1 MNGEVLN
8 DILNTIAREE
18 RIETK
23 VVFITT
29 KSGRVFTIT
38 FEPGES
44 DYKHSFERGGYDT
57 LKAQSDTG
65 TTWIAVSS
73 IESVEI

>member
-1 MNGEVLN
+1 MNGEVLKN
-8 DILNTIAREE
+8 ILNTIASEE

-23 VVFITT
+23 VVSINT
-29 KSGRVFTIT
+29 KSGRTFTIS

-44 DYKHSFERGGYDT
+44 DCKHSFERGGYDT
-57 LKAQSDTG
+57 LKVQSDTG
-65 TTWIAVSS
+65 TAWIDVSS